1 MRFQSASLHSLSP
14 LCGRGACAPQS
25 SHSGERFFI
34 KILSSHSR
42 EDIVQVPC
50 RAKAQ
55 RRPRARPRRGARV
68 GSSGRGERS
77 YTYVERTAPRRKVS
91 SPMSSLRQRPR
102 LAGPRRS
109 GRRSAGRTAKEAGE
123 RAASEAERA
132 EPPRAQLRENIE
144 YVMDGL
150 RSAAARAR
158 SQAGSKTRVT
168 YSLPPERDD
177 GYRRGPS
184 VVCATVPQGT
194 VATGPSPRTGSRTSW
209 PGAAR
214 LMRHAATKWLCT

>member
-1 MRFQSASLHSLSP
+1 MDPIPPSKEQLA
-14 LCGRGACAPQS
+14 A
-25 SHSGERFFI
+25 
-34 KILSSHSR
+34 
-42 EDIVQVPC
+42 
-50 RAKAQ
+50 RAAARKAKKARQ
-55 RRPRARPRRGARV
+55 KARRA
-68 GSSGRGERS
+68 
-77 YTYVERTAPRRKVS
+77 T
-91 SPMSSLRQRPR
+91 
-102 LAGPRRS
+102 
-109 GRRSAGRTAKEAGE
+109 EAGE

-132 EPPRAQLRENIE
+132 EPPRAQLRANIE

-194 VATGPSPRTGSRTSW
+194 VATTVASDWLATELAEYGEIDAACRDRFVMHLMTAAGASAPADAVFRFTAGDAMKTEDDDED
-209 PGAAR
+209 AAR
-214 LMRHAATKWLCT
+214 QISCHRAAAVGVGHVQGTSQGHA

>member
-1 MRFQSASLHSLSP
+1 MSLV
-14 LCGRGACAPQS
+14 
-25 SHSGERFFI
+25 
-34 KILSSHSR
+34 KKR
-42 EDIVQVPC
+42 ENQAVH
-50 RAKAQ
+50 
-55 RRPRARPRRGARV
+55 
-68 GSSGRGERS
+68 
-77 YTYVERTAPRRKVS
+77 VERTAPRKKE
-91 SPMSSLRQRPR
+91 LTDEQ
-102 LAGPRRS
+102 L
-109 GRRSAGRTAKEAGE
+109 TAK
-123 RAASEAERA
+123 AASRRAKKIRQKERRA
-132 EPPRAQLRENIE
+132 KPRPASALRARPSARSPRARSYARNIQ